1 MNDWEYSKKIQKK
14 HGSKYYMAT
23 RFFPKKVRFAT
34 YALYAWVRELDDI
47 VDETSNKIEAKNKF
61 ESWIIDWRKTES
73 GETSTRPEMRAF
85 MEVVRSFNIKQ
96 EYTESFIS
104 SMRMDLEK
112 TEYANIE
119 ELENYMYGSATVVGL
134 MMMQIVGDFK
144 EEAVPYAKAMAEA
157 MQLGNFLRDVKDDYD
172 KRDRIYMPCDDLALH
187 NLSIEDIKKYK
198 LSIPFVK
205 FKIAQARRLFE
216 HAEHGIRLLPKKA
229 RFPILLAS
237 RLYMAVLD
245 EIEKQNYDVFKKR
258 ASVNIWQ
265 KIIITFKTF
274 LWYQKNM

>member
-14 HGSKYYMAT
+14 HGSKYYIAT
-23 RFFPKKVRFAT
+23 RFFPRDIRFAT
-34 YALYAWVRELDDI
+34 YALYAWVRQLDDI
-47 VDETSNKIEAKNKF
+47 VDETSDKAHAKKYF
-61 ESWIIDWRKTES
+61 DSWLSDWRKTES
-73 GETSTRPEMRAF
+73 GVISDRPEMRAF
-85 MEVVRSFNIKQ
+85 IKVVKKFNLKQ
-96 EYTESFIS
+96 EYTESFIN

-134 MMMQIVGDFK
+134 MMMQIIGNFK
-144 EEAVPYAKAMAEA
+144 EEAIPYAKALAEA

-172 KRDRIYMPCDDLALH
+172 KRGRIYMPRDELALH

-229 RFPILLAS
+229 RFPILLAG

-245 EIEKQNYDVFKKR
+245 EIEKQNFDVFIKR
-258 ASVNIWQ
+258 ARVNIWQ
-265 KIIITFKTF
+265 KIIISFKTF